1 MTALRRLLAHRSL
14 AILVCLAALAMKL
27 LVPSGYMI
35 ASDHGR
41 LAITLCPGVSSQA
54 IAMPMAMATPMTMS
68 MHADMADHAMPQD
81 HGSSKEHGKTEMP
94 CAFSSL
100 SAQALGAVD
109 PILLVLAIAFV
120 MALGLRAIRPLPTSL
135 PRYLRPPLRGPP
147 ALIR

>member
-14 AILVCLAALAMKL
+14 ALLVCLAALAMKL

-54 IAMPMAMATPMTMS
+54 MPMAIATPMAMS

-81 HGSSKEHGKTEMP
+81 HGSSKEHGKAEMP

-109 PILLVLAIAFV
+109 PILLVVAIAFV
-120 MALGLRAIRPLPTSL
+120 MALGLRPMRLLSSPLR
-135 PRYLRPPLRGPP
+135 RYLRPPLRGPP